1 MKGWLVSKDSL
12 PHRKRWGRV
21 LAPYFDDFQIVFD
34 DEEADDWVPDS
45 DSDLVFTT
53 NILDTSLRFESRIRP
68 DRHIA
73 ISNSLDLMVLG
84 AELNGESLRNGLPLV
99 REFWVDTNWA
109 VRLLQNV
116 VECDVYF
123 IPWGLEKF
131 EDFEKQPRESGAPIV
146 LPRLS
151 SPLYN
156 PDLLLEVV
164 EITGR
169 LRPTA
174 KFVLLGLPLRLHDR
188 AKKIGRSL
196 THDLRLMP
204 SQTEEQ
210 FLKLLDSASAVL
222 MAPKT
227 DGSSVTMLQAISGR
241 VPVIS
246 TPTIGAQEWITG
258 EHCDLVAKEFS
269 AEALAF
275 SLQFASTAAWHSAI
289 EEARERVLNL
299 ADLRLN
305 VKYLS
310 SGFRRI

>member
-1 MKGWLVSKDSL
+1 MKGWLVSKESL
-12 PHRKRWGRV
+12 PHRQRWGRV
-21 LAPYFDDFQIVFD
+21 LAPYFDEFEIVLD
-34 DEEADDWVPDS
+34 DEDAHDWVPDS
-45 DSDLVFTT
+45 DFDLVFTT
-53 NILDTSLRFESRIRP
+53 NILDTSLRFQSRIRP

-84 AELNGESLRNGLPLV
+84 AELNSESLKNVLPLV

-116 VECDVYF
+116 VECDVHF
-123 IPWGLEKF
+123 IPWGLEKLEEF
-131 EDFEKQPRESGAPIV
+131 ENRPRKSGAPIV

-151 SPLYN
+151 SPIYN
-156 PDLLLEVV
+156 PDLLLEVI
-164 EITGR
+164 EIAGR
-169 LRPTA
+169 LTPA
-174 KFVLLGLPLRLHDR
+174 SKFVLLGLPLRLHDR

-204 SQTEEQ
+204 SQTEDQ

-246 TPTIGAQEWITG
+246 TPTIGAQEWIAG

-275 SLQFASTAAWHSAI
+275 SLQFASTSVWHSAI
-289 EEARERVLNL
+289 EAARERVLNL
-299 ADLRLN
+299 ADLKLN
-305 VKYLS
+305 VKHLS